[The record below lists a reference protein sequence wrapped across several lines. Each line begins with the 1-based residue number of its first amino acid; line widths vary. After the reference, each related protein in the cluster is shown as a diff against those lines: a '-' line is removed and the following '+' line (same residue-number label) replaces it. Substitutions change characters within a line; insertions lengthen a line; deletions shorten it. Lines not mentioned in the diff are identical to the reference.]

1 MEEVVSSNLTRSTKP
16 LKYIQP
22 PPWLEVRPWS
32 PTGVQKWT
40 PGHGGQLVLAWRG
53 AVPILICPE
62 FSEALYSYKNL
73 TNPTFGT

>member
-1 MEEVVSSNLTRSTKP
+1 
-16 LKYIQP
+16 
-22 PPWLEVRPWS
+22 VRPWS